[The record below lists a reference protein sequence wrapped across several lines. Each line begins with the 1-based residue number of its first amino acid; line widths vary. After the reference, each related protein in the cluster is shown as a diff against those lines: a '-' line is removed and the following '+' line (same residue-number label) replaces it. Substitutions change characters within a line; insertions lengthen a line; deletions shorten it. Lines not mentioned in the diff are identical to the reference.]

1 MELSWKRLMKVMDEL
16 GAKVQRLIAISQDL
30 HQAIIAEKVDIIGQV
45 VIDQEKEM
53 KAFEDLERERL
64 ALVNSLGAQFRL
76 APSQVTAAAL
86 QAHIPPAW
94 SNDYRLQVMRLKQG
108 MDELKQANLVN
119 QRLLQQS
126 REFMS
131 WLINYLV
138 TPSGASA
145 LYNDSGISIQNSCYH
160 VVNQNM

>member
-1 MELSWKRLMKVMDEL
+1 MELSWKQLMNVMDKL
-16 GAKVQRLIAISQDL
+16 TAKVHRLITIAKDL
-30 HQAIIAEKVDIIGQV
+30 HQAIIAEKVETIGRV
-45 VIDQEKEM
+45 VIDQEQEM
-53 KAFEDLERERL
+53 KAFEDLEQERL
-64 ALVNSLGAQFRL
+64 ALVSSLGTQFRL
-76 APSQVTAAAL
+76 APQQLTAAAL
-86 QAHIPPAW
+86 QAHVPPAW
-94 SNDYRLQVMRLKQG
+94 SNDYRFQVVRLKQG
-108 MDELKQANLVN
+108 MDELKQANQIN

-145 LYNDSGISIQNSCYH
+145 LYDNAGISVQNSCYH